1 LCFTPCKTGY
11 KGVGPLCWGQCN
23 GYYGFKCGLL
33 CVENQSECS
42 NFILNLA
49 SSAVNDA
56 QNVAAVISTGGIDI
70 GAWIETY
77 SATADTLTPL
87 LNDGLEILF
96 IY

>member
-1 LCFTPCKTGY
+1 
-11 KGVGPLCWGQCN
+11 
-23 GYYGFKCGLL
+23 
-33 CVENQSECS
+33 
-42 NFILNLA
+42 
-49 SSAVNDA
+49 VNDA